1 MSSSFQSKLDMH
13 NLSTLFPSTS
23 SYTLN
28 YGWAAL
34 AAGVLLS
41 MGQEDLIA
49 DLANA
54 VLEQTGEDV
63 MAQCSAMRKVREA
76 CLKASALVGFPRVST
91 CAEGDVNFV
100 VVYPECRRHAGS
112 DLSSLPKFLQK
123 VFCGT
128 KSCFGVVANIAPGH
142 GLSRISTAL
151 SQGVY

>member
-1 MSSSFQSKLDMH
+1 MSLTPSSPSPLNIPQ
-13 NLSTLFPSTS
+13 LSTLFPPTS

-49 DLANA
+49 DLAHA

-76 CLKASALVGFPRVST
+76 CLKASALVGFPRVSL
-91 CAEGDVNFV
+91 C
-100 VVYPECRRHAGS
+100 PC
-112 DLSSLPKFLQK
+112 
-123 VFCGT
+123 CG
-128 KSCFGVVANIAPGH
+128 VP
-142 GLSRISTAL
+142 
-151 SQGVY
+151 